1 MSYFDNNVEKSLKIV
16 GGQEATPHSWPSIV
30 FLKFLHKFDV
40 IINGVEYTDFREFSC
55 GGTIISKN
63 EIITAAQ

>member
-1 MSYFDNNVEKSLKIV
+1 LKIV

-30 FLKFLHKFDV
+30 LLIFLYKFDV
-40 IINGVEYTDFREFSC
+40 IIDRVEYTDFIELSC